1 MVVGRD
7 IWIPGNEETFVER
20 KVIEFEY
27 LFSELLDLLREASL
41 VRQVNLSDV

>member
-1 MVVGRD
+1 MDLRR
-7 IWIPGNEETFVER
+7 P
-20 KVIEFEY
+20 VIY